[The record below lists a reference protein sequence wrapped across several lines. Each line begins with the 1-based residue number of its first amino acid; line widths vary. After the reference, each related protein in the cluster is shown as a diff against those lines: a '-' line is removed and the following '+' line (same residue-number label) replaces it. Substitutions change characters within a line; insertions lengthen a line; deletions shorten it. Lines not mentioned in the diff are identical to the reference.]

1 MGQSLVILGQKYD
14 LEVEWIWVLKLSA
27 LVSIEM
33 SVCGRRPVRDNS
45 NGEVGGK
52 EKGLGGLEV
61 K

>member
-1 MGQSLVILGQKYD
+1 MRRTETFYIKRSLAIARV
-14 LEVEWIWVLKLSA
+14 
-27 LVSIEM
+27 